1 MVRMNIKI
9 KIKVKMKIKKFNI
22 HYESYQN
29 IKQIKIQSIL

>member
-29 IKQIKIQSIL
+29 IK